1 MVDFMLAGRLEAA
14 EYALT
19 PYPEP
24 WGRSKDSDHAG
35 QAEIDRPEILLGC
48 SLLHFAALIH
58 RVEPDAR
65 QHPGCPLPLAGSTLR
80 RAPRTAAEP
89 RSHFPK
95 YLRLGAG
102 WPFFA
107 GIRKPSALRM

>member
-1 MVDFMLAGRLEAA
+1 MVDIMLACRLEAA

-35 QAEIDRPEILLGC
+35 QAETDRPEILPGC

-58 RVEPDAR
+58 RVGSDAR
-65 QHPGCPLPLAGSTLR
+65 RHPARPSALTMPAQRSAG
-80 RAPRTAAEP
+80 P
-89 RSHFPK
+89 
-95 YLRLGAG
+95 
-102 WPFFA
+102 
-107 GIRKPSALRM
+107 RKPSRSLALISRNI